1 MAKNTTHTKDNDD
14 PWKNKEE
21 WELHVD
27 DYQKYLDCAGKF
39 ILFHIN
45 HFFYIDL
52 ICIFAQESK
61 LIIQFYTKNARKKG

>member
-45 HFFYIDL
+45 HFFTL
-52 ICIFAQESK
+52 I
-61 LIIQFYTKNARKKG
+61 